1 MKTKREIAQIY
12 FPEITADS
20 AVRKLTSWI
29 NRCRPLCSRLK
40 KSGYSSGCHY
50 FSDRQVAMIYD
61 YLGEP

>member
-1 MKTKREIAQIY
+1 MKTKREIAALY
-12 FPEITADS
+12 FPSITEKCAS
-20 AVRKLTSWI
+20 RKLTSWI
-29 NRCRPLCSRLK
+29 NRCRPLHSRLK